1 MTRTIVTT
9 TALCKVLNKKEEKIE
24 ELEVI
29 LVGSFQKEE
38 RKELA
43 LTKKIEEMGYIFISK
58 ISETKTESVYT
69 MSDSEFIKHAKN
81 VGKEEKEESEE

>member
-9 TALCKVLNKKEEKIE
+9 KALCKVLNKKEEKIE
-24 ELEVI
+24 EVEVT

-43 LTKKIEEMGYIFISK
+43 LIKKIEEMGYIFISK
-58 ISETKTESVYT
+58 ISETKTEDVYT

>member
-1 MTRTIVTT
+1 MTRKIVTT
-9 TALCKVLNKKEEKIE
+9 KALCKVLNKKEEKIE
-24 ELEVI
+24 EVEVT

-43 LTKKIEEMGYIFISK
+43 LNKKIEEMGYIFISK
-58 ISETKTESVYT
+58 ISETKTEDVYT